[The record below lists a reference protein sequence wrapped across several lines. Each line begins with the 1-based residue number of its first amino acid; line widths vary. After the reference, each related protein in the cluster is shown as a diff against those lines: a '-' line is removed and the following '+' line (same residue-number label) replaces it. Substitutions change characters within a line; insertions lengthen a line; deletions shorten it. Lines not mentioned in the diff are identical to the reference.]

1 MKSFLKYFFAGFFS
15 LVVFFAIVVFVA
27 KSYLE
32 DKPEVKKHSY
42 LVVDLYGEVLEY
54 PPPSGMM
61 GGMMGGSPETLHRIL
76 TNLEKACVDD
86 KIDGVIMK
94 ISASNSAGRAML
106 EEMRHAIKKVKMAK
120 KPVYA
125 FSDYLDRDA
134 IYLASACDSLYAPPS
149 AFVIFTGMSAV
160 TMHVK
165 SMLDKL
171 GINPNI
177 HKIKDYK
184 SAAEMVT
191 REDMSPE
198 AREMR
203 EWMLDEFWD
212 MQMAAISQD
221 REISVERM
229 EELMEQA
236 VLMAEE
242 AKEAGL
248 IDRLL
253 YWHEL
258 EEMLKGEDDEEL
270 RTVCQCDYAKIEPAK
285 LGLKG
290 KKKIAV
296 VHAQGMI
303 GGRNSRIDPMFG
315 VMMGHESV
323 SANLRA
329 ARKDK
334 DIAAVVFRVDSGG
347 GEGLASDL
355 MAHEIEVLSGVK
367 PVVVSMVDVAAS
379 GGYYISYTASKI
391 VADPLTVTG
400 SIGSISG
407 KFNMT
412 GFYDKLGITHDY
424 VTKGPMAMFFSD
436 LRDFTDEERKR
447 FQQNHWDGFNMWLAD
462 VAEHRGMTFEEAE
475 KLAHGRVWS
484 GRQAKANG
492 LVDELGGLDR
502 AIELAKELAD
512 ISPDEKVTL
521 VHYPKPS
528 KGLLSS
534 ILGGGLSASV
544 RWAVYQYIHR
554 DMLGTLRDLS
564 SGPVYLMDDAIVE

>member
-15 LVVFFAIVVFVA
+15 LVIFFAVVVLVA
-27 KSYLE
+27 KVYLE
-32 DKPEVKKHSY
+32 DKPEIEDHSF
-42 LVVDLYGEVLEY
+42 LVVDIYGEVLEY

-76 TNLEKACVDD
+76 TNLEKASVDD

-94 ISASNSAGRAML
+94 VSASNSAGRAML
-106 EEMRHAIKKVKMAK
+106 EEMRHAIKKVRAAK

-125 FSDYLDRDA
+125 FSDYLDRDV
-134 IYLASACDSLYAPPS
+134 IYLASACDSIYAPPS
-149 AFVIFTGMSAV
+149 AYVIFTGMAGI
-160 TMHVK
+160 TTHVK

-184 SAAEMVT
+184 SAAEMVI

-203 EWMLDEFWD
+203 QWILDEFWD
-212 MQMAAISQD
+212 MELTAISQD
-221 REISVERM
+221 RGITVESL
-229 EELMEQA
+229 EELMERA
-236 VLMAEE
+236 VLLASE
-242 AKEAGL
+242 ARDALL

-258 EEMLKGEDDEEL
+258 EEMLKREDDDEL
-270 RTVCQCDYAKIEPAK
+270 RTVCQSDYAKVEPEK

-296 VHAQGMI
+296 IHAQGMI
-303 GGRNSRIDPMFG
+303 GGRSSRIDPLWG

-329 ARKDK
+329 ARKD
-334 DIAAVVFRVDSGG
+334 DDVAAVVFRIDSGG

-355 MAHEIEVLSGVK
+355 MAHELEVLSGVK
-367 PVVVSMVDVAAS
+367 PVVSSMVDVAAS
-379 GGYYISYTASKI
+379 GGYYIAYTASKI
-391 VADPLTVTG
+391 IADPLTITG

-412 GFYDKLGITHDY
+412 GLYNKLGITHDY
-424 VTKGPMAMFFSD
+424 VTKGPMALFYSE
-436 LRDFTDEERKR
+436 LRDFTDEEWERHQK
-447 FQQNHWDGFNMWLAD
+447 NHWDGFNRWLAD

-475 KLAHGRVWS
+475 MLAHGRVWT

-492 LVDELGGLDR
+492 LIDELGGLDR
-502 AIELAKELAD
+502 AIELAKELAG
-512 ISPDEKVTL
+512 IPANEKVTV
-521 VHYPKPS
+521 VHYPKLD

-534 ILGGGLSASV
+534 ILGGGFTASV
-544 RWAVYQYIHR
+544 RWAVYQYLHR

-564 SGPVYLMDDAIVE
+564 SGPVYLMDETVVE

>member
-1 MKSFLKYFFAGFFS
+1 MKSFLKYFFAGLFS
-15 LVVFFAIVVFVA
+15 LVVFFAVVVFVA
-27 KSYLE
+27 KAYME
-32 DKPEVKKHSY
+32 DKPEIKDHSF
-42 LVVDLYGEVLEY
+42 LVIDIYGEILEY
-54 PPPSGMM
+54 PPPSGVM

-76 TNLEKACVDD
+76 TNLDKACVDD
-86 KIDGVIMK
+86 RIDGVIVK
-94 ISASNSAGRAML
+94 VSASNSAGRAKL
-106 EEMRHAIKKVKMAK
+106 EEMRHAIKKVRKAG

-125 FSDYLDRDA
+125 FGDYLDRDA
-134 IYLASACDSLYAPPS
+134 IFLASACDSLFAPPS
-149 AFVIFTGMSAV
+149 AYVVFTGMAGG

-165 SMLDKL
+165 RMLDKL

-191 REDMSPE
+191 REDMSAE

-203 EWMLDEFWD
+203 TWMLDEFWD
-212 MQMAAISQD
+212 LQMTAISQD
-221 REISVERM
+221 RGISM
-229 EELMEQA
+229 ESMEQLMERA
-236 VLMAEE
+236 LFLAEE
-242 AKEAGL
+242 ARDAGL

-253 YWHEL
+253 YWQEL

-270 RTVCQCDYAKIEPAK
+270 RTVCQCDYDKIKPEK

-303 GGRNSRIDPMFG
+303 GGRSSRVDPIFG

-329 ARKDK
+329 ARKD
-334 DIAAVVFRVDSGG
+334 DDVAAVVFRIDSGG
-347 GEGLASDL
+347 GESLASDL
-355 MAHEIEVLSGVK
+355 MAHEVELLAGVK

-379 GGYYISYTASKI
+379 GGYYIAYTASKI
-391 VADPLTVTG
+391 VADPQTVTG

-412 GFYDKLGITHDY
+412 GLYDKLGITHDY
-424 VTKGPMAMFFSD
+424 VTKGPMAMFYSD
-436 LRDFTDEERKR
+436 LRDFTDEERERHQK
-447 FQQNHWDGFNMWLAD
+447 NHWDGFNMWLRD

-475 KLAHGRVWS
+475 VLAHGRVWS

-492 LVDELGGLDR
+492 LIDEVGGLDT
-502 AIELAKELAD
+502 AIELAKELAE
-512 ISPDEKVTL
+512 IPADEKVTL
-521 VHYPKPS
+521 VHYPK
-528 KGLLSS
+528 KDTGLLSS
-534 ILGGGLSASV
+534 ILGGGFSQSV
-544 RWAVYQYIHR
+544 QWAVYKYIHQ
-554 DMLGTLRDLS
+554 DMLGTMRDLS
-564 SGPVYLMDDAIVE
+564 SGPVYMMDETIIE